1 MKNNNVEILHD
12 TQTDTGDNEPT
23 LNRPK
28 WTGFFKVV
36 QPQDATILQTDNQSV
51 DGSLY
56 SNVSWY
62 QFITYGSAAR
72 LNRYR
77 EYDMMDTDVD
87 IAKALDVTAE
97 EICGNRDKKET
108 PLVLNMVNDSQ
119 MPKNSAYAI
128 ALNAALRKWCK
139 IQKLDQR
146 LFPTARKAVKYG
158 DCLYLK
164 TDNVTQWKPLSPK
177 QIIGAIVDK
186 DDVTRVLGYQIR
198 LDVMHAQGSE
208 SIGGYQTV
216 GNETNLQDTQTFPT
230 NQVIRFSV
238 NTELADTA
246 PFGESILQ
254 SVYRTFRQKQLLE
267 DAIVIYRIS
276 RAPER
281 RAFYIDTSGMSPNRI
296 QQYLEAVK
304 NDINQKRIPSTNAGG
319 GIEST
324 YNPACLSLDTKIP
337 LLDGRTL
344 SLCDI
349 INEYNN
355 GKELWTYS
363 VNPGTGQTVP
373 GKITW
378 AGVTRKD
385 AKTITLLFDNN
396 KTLVCT
402 PDHKI
407 PVQGKGF
414 VEAGKLT
421 SGDSLFPYNVKY
433 KPLCN
438 NKHRQYVA
446 VYDTLSG
453 EWIHV
458 HRMVAEYMKS
468 KNKDTTFVYEH
479 ATEFNT
485 VHHVDYNKDNNTP
498 ENLVWMDSRDHIA
511 YHGNNCNKDMQRMR
525 NQKRW
530 KNLLDNHPETAKQH
544 ILKMHEAKR
553 QGFINNPQKCLQWK
567 NRIAEN
573 KALHPTTN
581 ATVVFSFEL
590 MQEIRN
596 ILSQNIDIKYF
607 DFIDLINSTHSF
619 TQLYRDLQNSNNP
632 FDVNKVNPNTMSETA
647 FKRCL
652 REYGYTF
659 KTLKQNIIMEKI
671 KCYEFDENTKFVIDV
686 VGKYGIKLGNI
697 IKSMTLEDIQAFLK
711 LDSNRNVQN
720 FNYWA
725 FDRFVKNT
733 MNSQNLEAFLYKI
746 YKSNHRVVS
755 IFENEDVMDVG
766 TITIDGNHELHDYH
780 TFAIDAGIYVKNSQM
795 DDYYFAVRENGNGS
809 RVEVLP
815 GGQSVGVIEDLEFFE
830 DKLFRGLRIPLSYIK
845 SQADNPSIFNDG
857 KIGTAYIEELR
868 FAQYIE
874 RLQQNFE
881 EVLDAEFKE
890 FVREVGLAI
899 DPNSYYITLPP
910 PSNFGV
916 YREMEMNAELLNV
929 FATADGVNSISKRF
943 AMHKYLKWTETDIA
957 TNEHWKRQELGIKQ
971 NDPTAF
977 RKIYDSNYEEGEAG
991 GLGGG
996 SMRDLDSA
1004 FGGGGMSDLGAE
1016 EDMGAEG
1023 LDNVNDEGNL
1033 NAGGGDE
1040 LGSSG
1045 AEPPPTK

>member
-51 DGSLY
+51 DGSLF

-108 PLVLNMVNDSQ
+108 PLVLNMINDSQ
-119 MPKNSAYAI
+119 MPKNSAYAM

-177 QIIGAIVDK
+177 QIIGAIVDE

-216 GNETNLQDTQTFPT
+216 GNETNLQDTQTFPA

-324 YNPACLSLDTKIP
+324 YNPA
-337 LLDGRTL
+337 
-344 SLCDI
+344 
-349 INEYNN
+349 
-355 GKELWTYS
+355 
-363 VNPGTGQTVP
+363 
-373 GKITW
+373 
-378 AGVTRKD
+378 
-385 AKTITLLFDNN
+385 
-396 KTLVCT
+396 
-402 PDHKI
+402 
-407 PVQGKGF
+407 
-414 VEAGKLT
+414 
-421 SGDSLFPYNVKY
+421 
-433 KPLCN
+433 
-438 NKHRQYVA
+438 
-446 VYDTLSG
+446 
-453 EWIHV
+453 
-458 HRMVAEYMKS
+458 
-468 KNKDTTFVYEH
+468 
-479 ATEFNT
+479 
-485 VHHVDYNKDNNTP
+485 
-498 ENLVWMDSRDHIA
+498 
-511 YHGNNCNKDMQRMR
+511 
-525 NQKRW
+525 
-530 KNLLDNHPETAKQH
+530 
-544 ILKMHEAKR
+544 
-553 QGFINNPQKCLQWK
+553 
-567 NRIAEN
+567 
-573 KALHPTTN
+573 
-581 ATVVFSFEL
+581 
-590 MQEIRN
+590 
-596 ILSQNIDIKYF
+596 
-607 DFIDLINSTHSF
+607 
-619 TQLYRDLQNSNNP
+619 
-632 FDVNKVNPNTMSETA
+632 
-647 FKRCL
+647 
-652 REYGYTF
+652 
-659 KTLKQNIIMEKI
+659 
-671 KCYEFDENTKFVIDV
+671 
-686 VGKYGIKLGNI
+686 
-697 IKSMTLEDIQAFLK
+697 SM
-711 LDSNRNVQN
+711 
-720 FNYWA
+720 
-725 FDRFVKNT
+725 
-733 MNSQNLEAFLYKI
+733 
-746 YKSNHRVVS
+746 
-755 IFENEDVMDVG
+755 
-766 TITIDGNHELHDYH
+766 
-780 TFAIDAGIYVKNSQM
+780 M

-830 DKLFRGLRIPLSYIK
+830 DKMFRGLRIPLSYVK

-890 FVREVGLAI
+890 FVRDVGLAI
-899 DPNSYYITLPP
+899 DPDSYYITLPP

-929 FATADGVNSISKRF
+929 FATADGINSISKRF
-943 AMHKYLKWTETDIA
+943 AMNKYLKWTETDIA
-957 TNEHWKRQELGIKQ
+957 TNEHWKRQELGLKQ

-977 RKIYDSNYEEGEAG
+977 RKIYDSNFEEGEAG

-1004 FGGGGMSDLGAE
+1004 FGGGGMSDLGAD

-1023 LDNVNDEGNL
+1023 LDNVNDAGNL